1 MTCWKMFQIAIIRS
15 TLKWLDRMTPCPIL
29 HKTEKLATRDNFG
42 NMTSGSGTRHSCLN
56 DGKIVKKIYKS
67 VFKKI
72 MSEVSRCQN
81 TTKTKLF

>member
-1 MTCWKMFQIAIIRS
+1 MFQIAIIRS

-42 NMTSGSGTRHSCLN
+42 NMTSGSGTRHSCLK
-56 DGKIVKKIYKS
+56 DGKIVKT
-67 VFKKI
+67 